1 MLHIYLL
8 IGHQIWPHKRNF
20 FTISI
25 LGKWLWKP
33 WRDFIIFQLAA
44 LRFFC
49 QVCLKKFSNAHYIGG
64 HCSRTTIHSL
74 VFFFFIPTNKKDHHM
89 QQKSGDLYTII
100 IKNQNV
106 LPQCWHVII
115 SNSHLRRLKNSVQH

>member
-44 LRFFC
+44 LRFFY
-49 QVCLKKFSNAHYIGG
+49 QVCLKKVFQCALHWRPLLKNNNSQSG
-64 HCSRTTIHSL
+64 
-74 VFFFFIPTNKKDHHM
+74 FFFFIPTNKKDHHM